1 MTQGVLIGHT
11 SGDPMGISSLLD
23 MSVKEGEIDYE
34 SEREGDSKRCSA
46 SLPSRLH
53 GPTKNS

>member
-1 MTQGVLIGHT
+1 MLIGHT

-53 GPTKNS
+53 GTTKNS